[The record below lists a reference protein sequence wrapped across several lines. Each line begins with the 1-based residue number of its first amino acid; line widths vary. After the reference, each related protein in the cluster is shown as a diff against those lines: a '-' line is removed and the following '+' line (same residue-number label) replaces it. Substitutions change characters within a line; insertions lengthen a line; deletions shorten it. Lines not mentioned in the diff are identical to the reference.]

1 MIASDSTFAPF
12 EFQNAQGDYVGIDVD
27 LVKRAAELQGFTVEF
42 KFIGFSS
49 AVQAVESGQ
58 ADGMVAGMTITDD
71 RKSLRLLFLTLIAV
85 FKLRSKRQ

>member
-49 AVQAVESGQ
+49 AVKLLNLVKQMGWLQAWRLRMIV
-58 ADGMVAGMTITDD
+58 
-71 RKSLRLLFLTLIAV
+71 KSLRLLCSLLW
-85 FKLRSKRQ
+85 